1 MKPAI
6 FKDKEIQ
13 ARFDR
18 DGYVVMDFIT
28 ADEAKIIA
36 EKFYKVHPYT
46 PKGFYSDAF
55 NPDDA
60 LKQEIFEH
68 TERIFE
74 KVVAEKFCDVKKL
87 GSTFLCKA
95 PGQEGKV
102 GVHQDWTVVDESK
115 YYTLTIWVPT
125 TEVNDQ
131 NGALRVLPGSHLF
144 FDAYRSNSIEFP
156 YRGNEELIWQ
166 NMTTVDMKPGQAF
179 ILNHA
184 VIHGSSP
191 NLTDKER
198 LVIAYALA
206 PKDAPLMYYYKDKKR
221 SNNKVEKFSMPDDF
235 FQRYYNVGDR
245 PLFGDVVDE
254 FEYVVPAAS
263 ALKIKKLME
272 LVATAGNDFSEEMV
286 ADFNRNFR
294 ETDIPLNP
302 VEPPPFPVQEVK
314 STGNKNELSG
324 WVDERSFF
332 ERYTPANIFTEL
344 QKKLFKRGA

>member
-1 MKPAI
+1 MKPGI

-13 ARFDR
+13 RCFDR

-28 ADEAKIIA
+28 AEEARLIA
-36 EKFYKVHPYT
+36 TQFYKVHQQT

-55 NPDDA
+55 NPDDD
-60 LKQEIFEH
+60 LKREIFEF
-68 TERIFE
+68 TEQVFA
-74 KVVAEKFCDVKKL
+74 KVIEEHFREVKKL

-95 PGQEGKV
+95 PGQEGRV

-115 YYTLTIWVPT
+115 YDTVTIWVPT
-125 TEVNDQ
+125 TEVNDN

-144 FDAYRSNSIEFP
+144 FDAYRSNSIEFS

-166 NMTTVDMKPGQAF
+166 NMVTVNMKPGQAF

-206 PKDAPLMYYYKDKKR
+206 PKEAPLMYYYKDPQPG
-221 SNNKVEKFSMPDDF
+221 NDLVEKFSMPDDF
-235 FQRYYNVGDR
+235 FQRYYNVGKR
-245 PLFGDVVDE
+245 PLFGEVIE
-254 FEYVVPAAS
+254 TFEYRVPAAS
-263 ALKIKKLME
+263 RLRIIKLMQ
-272 LVATAGNDFSEEMV
+272 LVQDSGHDFCAEVV

-294 ETDIPLNP
+294 EDTNLIKEASSPEQAPASVSD
-302 VEPPPFPVQEVK
+302 
-314 STGNKNELSG
+314 SG
-324 WVDERSFF
+324 VAACVDDRAFF
-332 ERYTPANIFTEL
+332 QKYTPINILTEI
-344 QKKLFKRGA
+344 KKRWFN